1 MDSLSIDSTG
11 KLTKLLPFRITFKSW
26 KYLIL
31 LASYS
36 FLGYKLIT
44 FHQYEDLSAQ
54 WTQMPLS
61 RVWWLAGVFTLLPF
75 NWFLESLKW
84 EMLTFRVQKINIAT
98 SVKAVL
104 SGISTGFFTPNRVG
118 ELVGRIAY
126 LEPANR
132 KAGITMSLVN
142 SLTQNIVMALCGV
155 PACIL
160 FFIQPTQV
168 LQPDRAQYIWMII
181 SGILI
186 LGLVYLLLPGI
197 SRYIGKSNVSS
208 TLKAFTDCLSGY
220 TLKELLRTIGI
231 SLVRYVVFCVQF
243 YFMLRF
249 FQIELTPAQA
259 FMAIPTTYLFVTF
272 TPSLA
277 FSEAAIRSSY
287 AVLVI
292 GTFSGQ
298 VVNIAL
304 AGICIWAINFILP
317 MVVGSVIMIQKSGEQ
332 ASILKQQ

>member
-11 KLTKLLPFRITFKSW
+11 KLTKLLPFRITFKSL

-36 FLGYKLIT
+36 FLGYKLLT
-44 FHQYEDLSAQ
+44 FHQYNDLAAQ
-54 WTQMPLS
+54 WKLMPLS
-61 RVWWLAGVFTLLPF
+61 RVWWLAGVFTLLPL
-75 NWFLESLKW
+75 NWYLESLKW
-84 EMLTFRVQKINIAT
+84 KMLTAGVQEISTGT

-118 ELVGRIAY
+118 ELVGRIAF
-126 LEPANR
+126 LEPGNR

-160 FFIQPTQV
+160 FFILTTGNMQPE
-168 LQPDRAQYIWMII
+168 II
-181 SGILI
+181 YFVWITLTGILI
-186 LGLVYLLLPGI
+186 LGLIYFTLPRW
-197 SRYIGKSNVSS
+197 SRQ
-208 TLKAFTDCLSGY
+208 LKTGRLSLSIRTFTDCLSGY
-220 TLKELLRTIGI
+220 TLKELLKIIGV
-231 SLVRYVVFCVQF
+231 SLMRYVVFCTQF

-249 FQIELTPAQA
+249 FNIELTTFQA
-259 FMAIPTTYLFVTF
+259 VIAIPTTYLFVTF

-277 FSEAAIRSSY
+277 FSEAAVRSSY
-287 AVLVI
+287 SVLVI
-292 GTFSGQ
+292 GVFSGQ

-304 AGICIWAINFILP
+304 AGVCIWAINFILP
-317 MVVGSVIMIQKSGEQ
+317 MLLGSAFMIQKSEKE
-332 ASILKQQ
+332 ASILKQI

>member
-1 MDSLSIDSTG
+1 MESLRVASTG
-11 KLTKLLPFRITFKSW
+11 ILTNRLPFKLSFKSL
-26 KYLIL
+26 KYVIL

-36 FLGYKLIT
+36 FLGYKLLT
-44 FHQYEDLSAQ
+44 FHQYGDLASQ
-54 WTQMPLS
+54 WNQMPLS
-61 RVWWLAGVFTLLPF
+61 QFWWLAGVIFLLPL
-75 NWFLESLKW
+75 NWYLESLKW
-84 EMLTFRVQKINIAT
+84 KMLTARVQSITIAA

-118 ELVGRIAY
+118 ELVGRIAFLY
-126 LEPANR
+126 PENR
-132 KAGITMSLVN
+132 KAGITLSLVN
-142 SLTQNIVMALCGV
+142 SMTQNIVMALCGI

-168 LQPDRAQYIWMII
+168 MQPDMVHYIWMII

-186 LGLVYLLLPGI
+186 LGFVYLLLPGI
-197 SRYIGKSNVSS
+197 SQYIGKSNLSS
-208 TLKAFTDCLSGY
+208 TLKEFTDCLSGY
-220 TLKELLRTIGI
+220 TLIELLRTIGI
-231 SLVRYVVFCVQF
+231 SLIRYVVFCIQF
-243 YFMLRF
+243 YLIIRF
-249 FQIELTPAQA
+249 FRIELTPLQA
-259 FMAIPTTYLFVTF
+259 LIAIPTTYLFVTF

-304 AGICIWAINFILP
+304 AGVCIWAINFILP

-332 ASILKQQ
+332 VSVLK

>member
-1 MDSLSIDSTG
+1 MESLRVASTG
-11 KLTKLLPFRITFKSW
+11 ILTNRLPFKLSFKSL
-26 KYLIL
+26 KYVIL

-36 FLGYKLIT
+36 FLGYKLLT
-44 FHQYEDLSAQ
+44 FHQYGDLTSQ
-54 WTQMPLS
+54 WNRMPLS
-61 RVWWLAGVFTLLPF
+61 QTLWLGGVIFLLPL
-75 NWFLESLKW
+75 NWYLESLKW
-84 EMLTFRVQKINIAT
+84 KMLTARVQSITIAA

-118 ELVGRIAY
+118 ELVGRIAF
-126 LEPANR
+126 LDHQNR
-132 KAGITMSLVN
+132 KAGITLNFVN
-142 SLTQNIVMALCGV
+142 SMTQNIVMALCGI

-168 LQPDRAQYIWMII
+168 LQPYRTHYIWMVIT
-181 SGILI
+181 GILI
-186 LGLVYLLLPGI
+186 LGFVYLLLPSI
-197 SRYIGKSNVSS
+197 SRYIGKSNLSS
-208 TLKAFTDCLSGY
+208 TLKGFTDCLSGY

-231 SLVRYVVFCVQF
+231 SLARYVVFCIQF

-249 FQIELTPAQA
+249 FQIELTPLQA

-304 AGICIWAINFILP
+304 AGVCIWAINFILP

-332 ASILKQQ
+332 VSVLK